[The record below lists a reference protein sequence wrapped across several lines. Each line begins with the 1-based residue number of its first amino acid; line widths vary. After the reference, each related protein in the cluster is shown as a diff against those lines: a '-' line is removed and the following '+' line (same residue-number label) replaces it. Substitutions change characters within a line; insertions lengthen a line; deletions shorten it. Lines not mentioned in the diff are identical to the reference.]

1 MDPSAPNDDSPAS
14 PGDVTLLLSRIKG
27 GEDGAVGPLFELL
40 YRELRRLAASAMR
53 AERADHLLQP
63 TALVHETFLR
73 LADDAGSLENR
84 RHFFGVAAMAMRRIL
99 VEHARARRAAK
110 RGGGVSP
117 VPLTE
122 VAAPAPEPD
131 RGVDVEAL
139 DQALTRLAAVDARQA
154 RVVELRYF
162 AGFSL
167 EETADLVGV
176 STRTVKRDWQMASAW
191 LRREMSRLAAPP
203 R

>member
-1 MDPSAPNDDSPAS
+1 MDPTPPTDDRPAS
-14 PGDVTLLLSRIKG
+14 PGDVTLLLSRIRD
-27 GEDGAVGPLFELL
+27 GEEGAVGPLFELL

-63 TALVHETFLR
+63 TGLVHETFLR
-73 LADDAGSLENR
+73 LADEAGSLENR

-99 VEHARARRAAK
+99 VEHARARGAVK
-110 RGGGVSP
+110 RGGGAVP

-122 VAAPAPEPD
+122 VAAPGPE

-191 LRREMSRLAAPP
+191 LRREMSRLADPP